1 LESKRKSSSAQTI
14 ALILILGFCIFQ
26 YYENQSLIEKYNRL
40 VDQYNELTKKHDR
53 LTAVALFP
61 PYSKISAGNIT
72 WCFYD
77 LSSRIVRWTMPLDSY
92 RYYVSMSK
100 PVERITLSSARGSI
114 STYDMRPYVQP
125 SFFRLVIGSLTQGR
139 SDREF
144 VKEVDN
150 IKNQIVVYGKGI
162 GQAPYQFPAE
172 TLTEGRGVCA
182 DATILMASMLIEGN
196 RKENFNF
203 RVFIVYV
210 QVASGVL
217 VSQSQLLSEANHALV
232 QVEFSDGTGW
242 SIETT
247 TNYFSIYSQDYAGWK
262 FEVTSIDR

>member
-26 YYENQSLIEKYNRL
+26 YYENQRLVEKYNKL
-40 VDQYNELTKKHDR
+40 VEQYDELAKKYDT

-77 LSSRIVRWTMPLDSY
+77 LSSRIVRWTMPIDSY
-92 RYYVSMSK
+92 RYYVSVSK
-100 PVERITLSSARGSI
+100 PTERITLSSAKGLI

-125 SFFRLVIGSLTQGR
+125 SFFRLVIGNLTQGR

-150 IKNQIVVYGKGI
+150 IKNQIVVYGSGI

-182 DATILMASMLIEGN
+182 DTTILMASMLIEGN
-196 RKENFNF
+196 RKGNFNF
-203 RVFIVYV
+203 RVFIVYAQSV
-210 QVASGVL
+210 GGVL
-217 VSQSQLLSEANHALV
+217 VSQSQSLTEANHAVV
-232 QVEFSDGTGW
+232 QVEFSDGTSW
-242 SIETT
+242 LIETT
-247 TNYFSIYSQDYAGWK
+247 TNYFSIYSQSYVGWK
-262 FEVTSIDR
+262 FEVTAIDR